1 MGGVVR
7 DDGSDVMTECFSRTE
22 INFYIQTSLLLLHP
36 IYM

>member
-7 DDGSDVMTECFSRTE
+7 DDGSDECLSRTE